1 MNYTYPCIPKRF
13 KKMLRVQFLENYAG
27 PDTFEPAHE
36 GDAGIDLYA
45 AEDHF
50 LYPGERHLIKCGI
63 RIALPPGTEGQIRP
77 KSGLA
82 YKQGLTVINTP
93 GTIDE
98 GYRGEIMVAAF
109 NANPVIT
116 TEELNRYRWRSTD
129 DLHHVDPGTR
139 MIAIDKGQKIAQLV
153 ITKYERPA
161 VEIVEDLD
169 DTVRGDGGFGST
181 GV

>member
-1 MNYTYPCIPKRF
+1 
-13 KKMLRVQFLENYAG
+13 MLRVQFLENYAG
-27 PDTFEPAHE
+27 PNTFEPAHV

-82 YKQGLTVINTP
+82 YKQGLTVI
-93 GTIDE
+93 
-98 GYRGEIMVAAF
+98 
-109 NANPVIT
+109 T

-139 MIAIDKGQKIAQLV
+139 MIAIGKGQKIAQLV

-169 DTVRGDGGFGST
+169 DTVRGEGGFGST
-181 GV
+181 GI